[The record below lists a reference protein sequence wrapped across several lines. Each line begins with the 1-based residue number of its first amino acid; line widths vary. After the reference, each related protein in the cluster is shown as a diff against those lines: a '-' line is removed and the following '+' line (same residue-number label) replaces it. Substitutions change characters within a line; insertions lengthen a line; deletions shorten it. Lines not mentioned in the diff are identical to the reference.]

1 MMETQGYEVRFINE
15 SKGKGLFATQCFNAG
30 DIIFEERP
38 LVCCQF
44 SWNGAYRYAACDF
57 CMRPLESTEENA
69 RRLTGKKD
77 LVLPYPECCP
87 TDKKSHIQC
96 KQCSVRYCCAD
107 CRDAAWSQYHKT
119 LCTQSRT
126 RDPSHPLEQL
136 NDTWKQMHYPPETAT
151 IMLVARMIANVR
163 QAEDQEGAFR
173 LFMQF
178 CHKTKNEEEEFVH
191 KLLGKPFSD
200 QLQMLREQINHA
212 LYADC
217 VQQWLTQE
225 GFLSL
230 VALVGTN
237 GQGVGTSPISE
248 WVKNASA
255 LELPEEEKKKLDKFI
270 ENLYDEL
277 SKEAG
282 TFLNSEGTALYS
294 LQSACNHSC
303 DANAE
308 VAFPYSNFQLVM
320 RATKDINPG
329 DEICV
334 SYVSECVLDRSRHT
348 RHKILSS
355 ARERER
361 ESLKD
366 LEKDRPRLRSSI
378 FWGIKMKGEKVAC
391 QGQLFMSINL
401 PVVDVVDKLK
411 AQYTVA
417 RVCYSQ
423 HYLFACRCTKCESQ
437 VEDPDVTS
445 EEESDESSEEEK
457 EFEID

>member
-1 MMETQGYEVRFINE
+1 MLIKTTEPRYQFFFQ
-15 SKGKGLFATQCFNAG
+15 GKGLFATQCFNAG

-217 VQQWLTQE
+217 VQQWLTPE

-320 RATKDINPG
+320 RATKDITPG

-348 RHKILSS
+348 RHKIL
-355 ARERER
+355 
-361 ESLKD
+361 
-366 LEKDRPRLRSSI
+366 
-378 FWGIKMKGEKVAC
+378 
-391 QGQLFMSINL
+391 
-401 PVVDVVDKLK
+401 
-411 AQYTVA
+411 
-417 RVCYSQ
+417 SQ